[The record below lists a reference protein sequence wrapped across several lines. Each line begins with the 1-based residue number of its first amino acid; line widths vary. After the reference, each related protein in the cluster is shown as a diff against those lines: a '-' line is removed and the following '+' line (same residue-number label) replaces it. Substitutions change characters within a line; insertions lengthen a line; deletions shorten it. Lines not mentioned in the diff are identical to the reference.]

1 MINII
6 RCCSSLPRLASESVP
21 WPVVLMKLRDF
32 HGRIKAVWINKIAY
46 GDKGRKGRKGL
57 YVGIVKLA
65 GKSVINLT

>member
-1 MINII
+1 MN
-6 RCCSSLPRLASESVP
+6 L
-21 WPVVLMKLRDF
+21 KDF